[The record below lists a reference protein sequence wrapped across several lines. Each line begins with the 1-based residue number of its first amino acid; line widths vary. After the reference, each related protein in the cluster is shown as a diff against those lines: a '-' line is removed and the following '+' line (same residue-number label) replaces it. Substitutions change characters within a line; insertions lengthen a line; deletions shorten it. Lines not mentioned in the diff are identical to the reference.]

1 MNTLLQKLQQGDL
14 RDFTGTALYLEV
26 PLRIGVLNQLISEAI
41 EDIEAIK
48 EVKIT
53 QIRNGEVTI
62 VIHTSI
68 LTFKERVITGRVL
81 KNLEFP
87 NPTVRIA
94 ITDGLGFTG
103 RKLVSMALPDGM
115 ELDGKELCISLN
127 QFIFKAIPHSQTFL
141 KLATRAEVET
151 REKDFLVRLQI
162 QNQL

>member
-1 MNTLLQKLQQGDL
+1 MNTLLQKLQQDNL
-14 RDFTGTALYLEV
+14 QDFVGTDLYLEI

-41 EDIEAIK
+41 EDIEALK

-53 QIRNGEVTI
+53 QVRNGEITI
-62 VIHTSI
+62 VIHTNI

-87 NPTVRIA
+87 NPTVRIQ

-115 ELDGKELCISLN
+115 ELEGKELCISLN
-127 QFIFKAIPHSQTFL
+127 KFIFKAIPHSQTFL

-162 QNQL
+162 QN

>member
-1 MNTLLQKLQQGDL
+1 MNTLLQKIQEGDL
-14 RDFTGTALYLEV
+14 RDFSGTALYLEI
-26 PLRIGVLNQLISEAI
+26 PLRIGILNQLISEAI
-41 EDIEAIK
+41 EDMDALK

-62 VIHTSI
+62 VIHTNI
-68 LTFKERVITGRVL
+68 LTFKKREITGKVL

-87 NPTVRIA
+87 NPMVRIY

-115 ELDGKELCISLN
+115 ELDGRELCISLN
-127 QFIFKAIPHSQTFL
+127 HFIFKAIPYSQTFL

-151 REKDFLVRLQI
+151 RDKDFLVRLQI
-162 QNQL
+162 QN

>member
-1 MNTLLQKLQQGDL
+1 MNTLLRKLQQGDL
-14 RDFTGTALYLEV
+14 KDFSGTHFYMEI

-41 EDIEAIK
+41 EDIEALK

-53 QIRNGEVTI
+53 QLHNGKITI
-62 VIHTSI
+62 VIHTNI
-68 LTFKERVITGRVL
+68 LTFKERTITGRVL

-87 NPTVRIA
+87 NPTVRIQ

-127 QFIFKAIPHSQTFL
+127 HFIFKSIPYSQTFL
-141 KLATRAEVET
+141 RLATRAEVET
-151 REKDFLVRLQI
+151 RDKDFLVRLQI
-162 QNQL
+162 QN